1 MGERCKLPQRG
12 LGRSFSRNR
21 MWCILALKSDNW
33 WQQFLQF
40 FWESTDQIS
49 CILNIEIVYIAQ
61 VIIFKLTKIRGQ
73 QQGVVDEMK
82 TLNIF
87 PNLSPWSLDASADL
101 PAGPTADAFNLYVA
115 VAADIPTA
123 AESTDA
129 SASQLM
135 MSQTT
140 NSINYQ
146 IQWQQTPSAINQVRL

>member
-1 MGERCKLPQRG
+1 
-12 LGRSFSRNR
+12 
-21 MWCILALKSDNW
+21 
-33 WQQFLQF
+33 
-40 FWESTDQIS
+40 
-49 CILNIEIVYIAQ
+49 
-61 VIIFKLTKIRGQ
+61 
-73 QQGVVDEMK
+73 MK

-101 PAGPTADAFNLYVA
+101 PAGPTADAFYLDVA

-146 IQWQQTPSAINQVRL
+146 IQ

>member
-1 MGERCKLPQRG
+1 
-12 LGRSFSRNR
+12 
-21 MWCILALKSDNW
+21 
-33 WQQFLQF
+33 
-40 FWESTDQIS
+40 
-49 CILNIEIVYIAQ
+49 
-61 VIIFKLTKIRGQ
+61 
-73 QQGVVDEMK
+73 MK

-101 PAGPTADAFNLYVA
+101 PAGPTVTADAFNLYVA

-146 IQWQQTPSAINQVRL
+146 IQ